1 LVIELLKHSHFLK
14 NYLKLQILASY
25 NNLRI
30 GQDSEFA
37 RPFTGPKYFGLVWL
51 FTNKKPGAD
60 RFARGTP
67 GFFSRFHRN
76 FLAQN
81 LKILMIQIRIST

>member
-1 LVIELLKHSHFLK
+1 MVIELLKHSHFLA

-37 RPFTGPKYFGLVWL
+37 LGIDNVKIDHALTFGMPKKVFSSS
-51 FTNKKPGAD
+51 
-60 RFARGTP
+60 FA
-67 GFFSRFHRN
+67 
-76 FLAQN
+76 
-81 LKILMIQIRIST
+81 KIE